1 MKKFTGNFTTDA
13 SKALK
18 NSERLVC
25 CTDEDGMIYVTN
37 GMIAYR
43 MNPPEYSAIVQPVT
57 CCEAGNWS
65 MRNGEKTGEQPFD
78 LVKTFRDA
86 VKETETAPALE
97 RCPLTLA
104 TQKKG
109 VTAATYYNAAQDFT
123 ALYNTL
129 YVSALYPG
137 FTLRSSKAYGPAVAY
152 RDNEPFA
159 LVLPIKSD
167 DNTNRAVKAYFTQ
180 GSSADEADRLRAE
193 LAALQDKLNT
203 AEIRAA
209 ALLERVGRQADEAD
223 RFNAKIST
231 LEAALSDLEHNNAEL
246 QDQLTVARQAAQHAN
261 EAAAAAIADAAAQAP
276 AAVPTPEPRTAAELI
291 ASRFHELPG
300 VTVTIKGAQTTS
312 PVVWLTGD
320 TDPHAEQIKAAGGKW
335 SNKRSAYYV
344 RVA

>member
-13 SKALK
+13 AKALK

-43 MNPPEYSAIVQPVT
+43 MNPPEYAAIVQPVT

-65 MRNGEKTGEQPFD
+65 MRNGEKTWEQPFD

-97 RCPLTLA
+97 RCPLTLI

-109 VTAATYYNAAQDFT
+109 TTAATYYNAAQDFT

-129 YVSALYPG
+129 YIAALYPG

-180 GSSADEADRLRAE
+180 DSSADETAQLRAQ
-193 LAALQDKLNT
+193 L
-203 AEIRAA
+203 
-209 ALLERVGRQADEAD
+209 
-223 RFNAKIST
+223 
-231 LEAALSDLEHNNAEL
+231 AEL
-246 QDQLTVARQAAQHAN
+246 QDQLTVAQQAAQHAN
-261 EAAAAAIADAAAQAP
+261 EAAAAAIADAASHVP
-276 AAVPTPEPRTAAELI
+276 AAIPTPEPRTAAELI
-291 ASRFHELPG
+291 AARFHELPG

-320 TDPHAEQIKAAGGKW
+320 TDPHADQIKAAGGKW
-335 SNKRSAYYV
+335 SSKRSAYYV